1 MRGWQLTKKGKL
13 LVIAGPSGV
22 GKGTLVKFI
31 INNFDDFHLSVS
43 ATTRDPRPGEVNG
56 SSYIFISDSEFSE
69 LVNSGMML
77 EWATVHGKHRY
88 GTPRAPVLE
97 ALHNG
102 LNVILEIDVQGAL
115 QVKQSYPDALLL
127 FVKPPSFDEL
137 KRRLS
142 ERGTESALE
151 QQVRLETAKIE
162 LDQAKSFDFTVIND
176 EVERCA
182 REVVDLVQ
190 ST

>member
-1 MRGWQLTKKGKL
+1 M
-13 LVIAGPSGV
+13 
-22 GKGTLVKFI
+22 
-31 INNFDDFHLSVS
+31 
-43 ATTRDPRPGEVNG
+43 
-56 SSYIFISDSEFSE
+56 
-69 LVNSGMML
+69 
-77 EWATVHGKHRY
+77 
-88 GTPRAPVLE
+88 LE
-97 ALHNG
+97 ALQNG

-115 QVKQSYPDALLL
+115 QVKQSYPEALLL